1 MLLNPENYE
10 YCRFNQKRSDGNEYG
25 ESGPLYMATDQTGNK
40 LLVKHMNAM
49 DAANEYLACSLAQ
62 LLEINAP
69 KAWLFSNH
77 KQIKRI
83 SFRHSVGIE
92 FFDGFINATKEN
104 MLHLQNE
111 AARCIIFN
119 LLIDQEDGESYAVH
133 NGKIYTYDFASAFT
147 MGINFQDAFLKEMKS
162 PSKELSQFLAQRI
175 NIFRLYLYDAIN
187 ILDKTAIP
195 MDTMETEYMD
205 IRNRFLSLFENNAFE
220 LILDDIKE
228 LYPIA
233 IADYYRNI
241 LNQTACVLREKP
253 SLKPN

>member
-1 MLLNPENYE
+1 
-10 YCRFNQKRSDGNEYG
+10 
-25 ESGPLYMATDQTGNK
+25 
-40 LLVKHMNAM
+40 
-49 DAANEYLACSLAQ
+49 
-62 LLEINAP
+62 
-69 KAWLFSNH
+69 
-77 KQIKRI
+77 
-83 SFRHSVGIE
+83 
-92 FFDGFINATKEN
+92 
-104 MLHLQNE
+104 
-111 AARCIIFN
+111 
-119 LLIDQEDGESYAVH
+119 
-133 NGKIYTYDFASAFT
+133 

-233 IADYYRNI
+233 ITDYYRNI